1 MVIDC
6 QSGQPLDLLPGRDS
20 QALSGWLID
29 HRGIEASALVAG
41 PDRAGMPGSG
51 ACMGSL
57 SSGEISEEVEDERVG
72 LVRCFQR
79 DEMRGARD
87 FDVTGVR

>member
-1 MVIDC
+1 MRSTATCIV
-6 QSGQPLDLLPGRDS
+6 R
-20 QALSGWLID
+20 ID

-41 PDRAGMPGSG
+41 PDRAGMPGTG
-51 ACMGSL
+51 QCRGL
-57 SSGEISEEVEDERVG
+57 LCPGEISEEVEDERVG
-72 LVRCFQR
+72 LVRRFQR